1 MTIRVAV
8 VGGSGKTGRAVCA
21 ALHRAGAESIP
32 VGRAEWSAL
41 AGTFAGCDAVHVI
54 APNMHPD
61 EPAFVAEVLDAVRA
75 AGVPRLGYHSVA
87 APYVP
92 AMPHHLGKAA
102 SEDLVR
108 RSGLAWTI
116 LQPCA
121 YVQNFVP
128 ALDGDQELLQV
139 AYDVH
144 RPFGLVDLGDVAQAT
159 ATVLLE
165 PGHDGATYELGGP
178 QPVCVADVAASAA
191 QVLGRPITPVRI
203 TPAAWA
209 AGPGAGLDRRVAD
222 WLLAM
227 FEYYDEYGL
236 PTGPL
241 PLRALLGRPA
251 TGLTAS
257 LCAGLSS
264 PPTRSAARSWSPWP
278 STTR

>member
-1 MTIRVAV
+1 VTVRVAV
-8 VGGSGKTGRAVCA
+8 VGGSGKTGRAVGA
-21 ALHRAGAESIP
+21 ALRRGGAEPVP
-32 VGRAEWSAL
+32 VGRAEWGAL
-41 AGTFAGCDAVHVI
+41 PGAFAGCDAVHLI

-61 EPAFVAEVLDAVRA
+61 EPAFVTEVLAAARA
-75 AGVPRLGYHSVA
+75 AGVPRVGYHSVA

-92 AMPHHLGKAA
+92 AMPHHLGKAV

-121 YVQNFVP
+121 YMQNFLP
-128 ALDGDQELLQV
+128 ALAGDQEVLEV

-144 RPFGLVDLGDVAQAT
+144 RPFGLVDLGDVARAT

-165 PGHDGATYELGGP
+165 PGHEGATYELGGP
-178 QPVCVADVAASAA
+178 ETVSVADVAASAA
-191 QVLGRPITPVRI
+191 QVLGRPVTPVRI
-203 TPAAWA
+203 APEAWA
-209 AGPGAGLDRRVAD
+209 AGPGAGLDRRVAA

-227 FEYYDEYGL
+227 FEYYDEHGL

-257 LCAGLSS
+257 LSAGLS
-264 PPTRSAARSWSPWP
+264 
-278 STTR
+278 